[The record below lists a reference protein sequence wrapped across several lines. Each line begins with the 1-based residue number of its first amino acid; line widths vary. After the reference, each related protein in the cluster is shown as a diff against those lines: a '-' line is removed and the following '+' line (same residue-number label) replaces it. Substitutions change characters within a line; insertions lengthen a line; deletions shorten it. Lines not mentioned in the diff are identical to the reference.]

1 MATDALVDLAALGDD
16 FTRDP
21 YPVYAGLRERGPV
34 HRIRMPEGV
43 DAWLV
48 VGHEAGRTALADPR
62 LSKEWRN
69 ASESLGMTSIA
80 AGRHML
86 SSDPPHHTRLR
97 KLVAR
102 EFTPRR
108 VEALEPR
115 VQRFTDDLVDA
126 MLARPDGRADLV
138 ESLSFPLPITV
149 ICELLGVPFLDRESF
164 REWVTDALSASD
176 EEQRKAATAAAS
188 TYLAQLLEDKRRQ
201 PGDDL
206 LSALIRT
213 NAANAEHAEG
223 ASVDGDGDRLST
235 NELMGTVWL
244 LLVAGYETTVNLI
257 SNGVLALL
265 SHPDQLAALRADWS
279 LMPDAVEEMLRYDG
293 PVESPTYRF
302 TTEPVDIGGTTIPAG
317 GELVI
322 VAIADANRDPGRFPD
337 AERFDIRRDAR
348 GHLAFGHG
356 IHYCL
361 GAPLARLEGRIAI
374 RTLLER
380 CPDLALDIHPAALTW
395 RAGMLIRGP
404 KRLPVS
410 LR

>member
-1 MATDALVDLAALGDD
+1 
-16 FTRDP
+16 
-21 YPVYAGLRERGPV
+21 
-34 HRIRMPEGV
+34 
-43 DAWLV
+43 
-48 VGHEAGRTALADPR
+48 
-62 LSKEWRN
+62 
-69 ASESLGMTSIA
+69 
-80 AGRHML
+80 
-86 SSDPPHHTRLR
+86 
-97 KLVAR
+97 
-102 EFTPRR
+102 
-108 VEALEPR
+108 
-115 VQRFTDDLVDA
+115 
-126 MLARPDGRADLV
+126 
-138 ESLSFPLPITV
+138 
-149 ICELLGVPFLDRESF
+149 
-164 REWVTDALSASD
+164 
-176 EEQRKAATAAAS
+176 
-188 TYLAQLLEDKRRQ
+188 
-201 PGDDL
+201 
-206 LSALIRT
+206 
-213 NAANAEHAEG
+213 
-223 ASVDGDGDRLST
+223 
-235 NELMGTVWL
+235 
-244 LLVAGYETTVNLI
+244 
-257 SNGVLALL
+257 
-265 SHPDQLAALRADWS
+265 
-279 LMPDAVEEMLRYDG
+279 MLRYDG